1 MRHLILLFALALPTL
16 CAPLSVSAQ
25 TAYVSDTFFV
35 PIRSGAGNQFRIVH
49 SGIRTGTQM
58 TLLEETEEW
67 SLIRTDGG
75 LEGWIQNQYVSK
87 EPTARLQLGAT
98 QARLIQANQK
108 IAELETEL
116 KNLRGEHQDLSQS
129 SSDQLKERDEYAE
142 ELRKIRALSA
152 DAINLNQRYQDLL
165 EKHELVQTEFDTV
178 RAENDRLK
186 ANQTINQ
193 WLFGA
198 GLVVLGMILMLI
210 LPAFVRSKRHSDW
223 VN

>member
-1 MRHLILLFALALPTL
+1 MRHLIVLLVLSIS
-16 CAPLSVSAQ
+16 CVSVSAQ

-67 SLIRTDGG
+67 SLVRTDGG
-75 LEGWIQNQYVSK
+75 LEGWIPNQYVSK
-87 EPTARLQLGAT
+87 EPTARLQLGAV
-98 QARLIQANQK
+98 QARLTQANQK
-108 IAELETEL
+108 ITELETEL
-116 KNLRGEHQDLSQS
+116 NKLRTDHKDLSAS
-129 SSDQLKERDEYAE
+129 SSEQSKERDQYAE
-142 ELRKIRALSA
+142 ELRNIRALSS

-165 EKHELVQTEFDTV
+165 EKHELVQTEFDAV

-186 ANQTINQ
+186 SNQTINQ

-210 LPAFVRSKRHSDW
+210 LPAFVRNKRHSDW
-223 VN
+223 AN

>member
-1 MRHLILLFALALPTL
+1 MMRQLILLFALALS
-16 CAPLSVSAQ
+16 CISVEAQ
-25 TAYVSDTFFV
+25 TVYVSDSFFV
-35 PIRSGAGNQFRIVH
+35 PVRSGAGNQFRIVH
-49 SGIRTGTQM
+49 QGIRTGTQM

-75 LEGWIQNQYVSK
+75 LEGWIQNQYVLK
-87 EPTARLQLGAT
+87 EPPARLQLNTT
-98 QARLIQANQK
+98 QARLTQATQK
-108 IAELETEL
+108 VAELENEL
-116 KNLRGEHQDLSQS
+116 KQLRGEHQDLSQT
-129 SSDQLKERDEYAE
+129 SDEQLKSRDEYAE

-165 EKHELVQTEFDTV
+165 EKHELVQTDFDAV

-210 LPAFVRSKRHSDW
+210 LPAFTRSKRHSDW

>member
-1 MRHLILLFALALPTL
+1 MRHLIVLFVLTL
-16 CAPLSVSAQ
+16 SCFSVSAQ

-75 LEGWIQNQYVSK
+75 LEGWIPNQYISK
-87 EPTARLQLGAT
+87 EPTARLQLGTT
-98 QARLIQANQK
+98 QARLTQATQK

-116 KNLRGEHQDLSQS
+116 KNLRGEHKSLSQS
-129 SSDQLKERDEYAE
+129 STEQSKERDEYAE

-165 EKHELVQTEFDTV
+165 EKHEFVQTEFDTV

-210 LPAFVRSKRHSDW
+210 LPAFTRNKRHSDW
-223 VN
+223 AN

>member
-1 MRHLILLFALALPTL
+1 MRHLIVLLVLSMS
-16 CAPLSVSAQ
+16 CVSVSAQ
-25 TAYVSDTFFV
+25 TAYVSDTFYV

-75 LEGWIQNQYVSK
+75 LEGWIPNQYVSK
-87 EPTARLQLGAT
+87 EPTARLQLGTT
-98 QARLIQANQK
+98 QARLTQATQK
-108 IAELETEL
+108 ITELETEL
-116 KNLRGEHQDLSQS
+116 KKLRAEHKDLSTS
-129 SSDQLKERDEYAE
+129 SSEQLKERDQYAE
-142 ELRKIRALSA
+142 ELRNIRALSS

-165 EKHELVQTEFDTV
+165 EKHELVQTEFDAV

-186 ANQTINQ
+186 ANQIINQ

-198 GLVVLGMILMLI
+198 GLVVFGMILMLI
-210 LPAFVRSKRHSDW
+210 LPAFVRNKRHSDW
-223 VN
+223 AN

>member
-1 MRHLILLFALALPTL
+1 MRHLIVLFVLSMS
-16 CAPLSVSAQ
+16 CVSVSAQ
-25 TAYVSDTFFV
+25 TAYVSDTFYV

-75 LEGWIQNQYVSK
+75 LEGWIPNQYVSK
-87 EPTARLQLGAT
+87 EPTARLQLGTT
-98 QARLIQANQK
+98 QARLTQATQK
-108 IAELETEL
+108 ITELETEL
-116 KNLRGEHQDLSQS
+116 KKLRAEHKDLSTS
-129 SSDQLKERDEYAE
+129 SSEQLKERDQYAE
-142 ELRKIRALSA
+142 ELRNIRALSS

-165 EKHELVQTEFDTV
+165 EKHELVQTEFDAV

-198 GLVVLGMILMLI
+198 GLVVFGMILMLI
-210 LPAFVRSKRHSDW
+210 LPAFVRNKRHSDW
-223 VN
+223 AN